1 MSRYLDDLLN
11 IIYPYFEQMISQIY
25 PAELQLN
32 KANASDTEAPF
43 LDLDLFIRNST
54 VSTKIYDK

>member
-1 MSRYLDDLLN
+1 MSKYLDNLLN

-25 PAELQLN
+25 PAELQFN

-54 VSTKIYDK
+54 VSTKINDK